1 MDSAEFLL
9 GTVTA
14 VSSVNG
20 LRVQLDGQAESMS
33 KYYKMLLNGAG
44 VPEVGSRVIIMKHSG
59 TYVILGKIGVPSDD
73 GGDEY
78 VAKSGDTMTGN
89 LNIVDSSPGVIGKA
103 TGQDSSAAAE
113 TAGTSVGFRLQDK
126 NGNDVAIFSDRYD
139 TTGEHGALIA
149 GYRMVNGSPVDHV
162 LRLLVDAAGNRIVK
176 LTSAAAWRL
185 ALGLG
190 NASGALPITVAQG
203 GTGAV
208 SASGHTVFA
217 GPNSNA
223 AGAPSF
229 RNLTSDDLPAIS
241 ASNISGTIQVSNGGT
256 GATGVTKT
264 SVGSEIFTVASG
276 FKFASADFAS
286 WGKVAMIRFSATAS
300 AAITANTWTTVATL
314 VTGKRSAQLII
325 LDDIGHHRMKIDGA
339 SIQVYGT
346 LAQDEQLTLYAVY
359 LLP

>member
-1 MDSAEFLL
+1 MDNAEFLL
-9 GTVTA
+9 GTVTE
-14 VSSVNG
+14 VSTTYGV
-20 LRVQLDGQAESMS
+20 RIQLDGQDEAMS
-33 KYYKMLLNGAG
+33 KYYKMLVTGAG
-44 VPEVGSRVIIMKHSG
+44 ILADGDRVIVMKHSG

-139 TTGEHGALIA
+139 TTGAHGALIA

-162 LRLLVDAAGNRIVK
+162 LRLLVDAAGNKIVH
-176 LTSAAAWRL
+176 LTATAWRK

-190 NASGALPITVAQG
+190 NASGNLPITTDQG
-203 GTGAV
+203 GTGAT
-208 SASGHTVFA
+208 SAAGHTVFA
-217 GPNSNA
+217 GPNASSA
-223 AGAPSF
+223 AAPSF
-229 RNLTSDDLPAIS
+229 RALVAADLPAIS
-241 ASNISGTIQVSNGGT
+241 ASNISGTIPVSKGGT

-286 WGKVAMIRFSATAS
+286 WGKVAMIRFAATAS

-314 VTGKRSAQLII
+314 VTGKRSAQVII
-325 LDDIGHHRMKIDGA
+325 IDDIGNHRMKIDGA

-346 LAQDEQLTLYAVY
+346 LAKDEQLTLYAVY
-359 LLP
+359 LLA